1 MFTNVPRADL
11 ALLFLGACLLCL
23 GILKCTPA
31 QLEALEAAGWS
42 AADCGL
48 HSSLGCAGQAAGAC
62 ELPSVT
68 ASENQWGTYAECMG
82 SVAQGCMIKSL
93 ARCTLAGVARVVSG
107 PIVAGSSGCGSEE
120 TAHSVQV
127 CIAGE
132 EVGNER
138 QAVEASAKC
147 WREACGF

>member
-11 ALLFLGACLLCL
+11 AVIFLGACLLCL
-23 GILKCTPA
+23 GIIKCTPA
-31 QLEALEAAGWS
+31 QLDSLKGAAWS

-68 ASENQWGTYAECMG
+68 AGENQWGTYAECMG
-82 SVAQGCMIKSL
+82 LVAQNCMVESL

-107 PIVAGSSGCGSEE
+107 PIVAGSSGCSSED
-120 TAHSVQV
+120 TANLVQI
-127 CIAGE
+127 CIARKSIQTARE
-132 EVGNER
+132 
-138 QAVEASAKC
+138 AVEASATC